1 MHLPS
6 LNATGY
12 EQHSAG
18 SIFHSIPLQ
27 IMGIMRTTDPEDTYH
42 EHEIKTW
49 NNLDTDRTDGRNGVI
64 DETPPLKYICNG
76 PIRFHWD
83 PMV

>member
-1 MHLPS
+1 
-6 LNATGY
+6 
-12 EQHSAG
+12 
-18 SIFHSIPLQ
+18 
-27 IMGIMRTTDPEDTYH
+27 MGTTDPEDTYY
-42 EHEIKTW
+42 EHDIKTW

-64 DETPPLKYICNG
+64 DETPPLKYTCNG